1 MKFYTSN
8 TVDEISFP
16 KKYIVCPIDSSWSD
30 LGCFFSA
37 TFGFGKVQLL
47 WSGTQKC
54 HWIERCFFSPLFHS
68 GWKHLINNSIPL
80 AVLSFFAVL
89 FYQRLAYYVIL
100 FGWLFTGL
108 LVWLFGNLLTGDVIG
123 CHIGAS
129 GVVYLLAAYV
139 FFSGIFKKS
148 RNLIAISL
156 LVAFLYGSMIW
167 GVFPEELLPNF
178 YKEDSN
184 PISWESHL
192 AGAVVGLAFAIV
204 TKKHGPVRPK
214 FTWEESDELD
224 EREQWL
230 WEQYKQTLPEE
241 ERIALE
247 EKNGELP
254 PSKNDDQDNYWYQSQ
269 T

>member
-1 MKFYTSN
+1 MKYP
-8 TVDEISFP
+8 FP
-16 KKYIVCPIDSSWSD
+16 KNTLYVPLVLIAMIWGTFFLQH
-30 LGCFFSA
+30 LGL
-37 TFGFGKVQLL
+37 GKFNCYGVVPRNMIGLRGIL
-47 WSGTQKC
+47 
-54 HWIERCFFSPLFHS
+54 FSPLFHS

-80 AVLSFFAVL
+80 VVLSFFAVL
-89 FYQRLAYYVIL
+89 FYERIAYYVIA

-108 LVWLFGNLLTGDVIG
+108 LVWIFGNFLDGDAVG

-192 AGAVVGLAFAIV
+192 AGAVVGLIFAII
-204 TKKHGPVRPK
+204 TRKHGPVKTK
-214 FTWEESDELD
+214 FTWEERSELD
-224 EREQWL
+224 EREQWI
-230 WEQYKQTLPEE
+230 WERYKETLSEE
-241 ERIALE
+241 ERLALE
-247 EKNGELP
+247 EKYGEITE
-254 PSKNDDQDNYWYQSQ
+254 KKQKEDDDQDNYWFQ
-269 T
+269 TQT